1 MIIQGLILT
10 DKGPVDIKELKPG
23 DKVLNQLHRAFAVKE
38 IQNKSVSVAYTF
50 GKNPKLI
57 VSKGA
62 ILKTV
67 YGNKKVAEAEK
78 TSFYMAQPNMRM
90 VKDKAEKTVGK
101 YITYEIK
108 AEGCDSIFAE
118 NYCFKLED
126 NDA

>member
-1 MIIQGLILT
+1 M
-10 DKGPVDIKELKPG
+10 
-23 DKVLNQLHRAFAVKE
+23 LNQLHRAFAVKE
-38 IQNKSVSVAYTF
+38 VQNKSVSVAYTF

-108 AEGCDSIFAE
+108 AEGCDSIFAG

>member
-78 TSFYMAQPNMRM
+78 T
-90 VKDKAEKTVGK
+90 VGK

-108 AEGCDSIFAE
+108 AEGCDSIFAG

>member
-78 TSFYMAQPNMRM
+78 TSFIWPSPIC
-90 VKDKAEKTVGK
+90 GW
-101 YITYEIK
+101 
-108 AEGCDSIFAE
+108 
-118 NYCFKLED
+118 
-126 NDA
+126 